1 VTAEDFRRLVLA
13 MPGATESAHMGHPDF
28 RAANRIFAT
37 LGAPDARYAMVKLD
51 PVQQEMLV
59 AAEPAIF
66 APVSGGWGRRAA
78 LWFSWSV
85 PIRIPRAAPSKWP
98 GATSRSKRPQGPG
111 SQESV
116 SDSQPNR

>member
-1 VTAEDFRRLVLA
+1 MYRQGGNAVTAEDFRRLVLA

-59 AAEPAIF
+59 AAEPEVFVPA
-66 APVSGGWGRRAA
+66 AGGWGRQGSTLVLLERADA
-78 LWFSWSV
+78 DTARGTIEMAWRNV
-85 PIRIPRAAPSKWP
+85 TQR
-98 GATSRSKRPQGPG
+98 
-111 SQESV
+111 
-116 SDSQPNR
+116 

>member
-66 APVSGGWGRRAA
+66 VPVSGGWGRRGSTLILLERADTDTA
-78 LWFSWSV
+78 RGAIEMAWRNVTQQTPS
-85 PIRIPRAAPSKWP
+85 RPRKP
-98 GATSRSKRPQGPG
+98 RKRQ
-111 SQESV
+111 
-116 SDSQPNR
+116 